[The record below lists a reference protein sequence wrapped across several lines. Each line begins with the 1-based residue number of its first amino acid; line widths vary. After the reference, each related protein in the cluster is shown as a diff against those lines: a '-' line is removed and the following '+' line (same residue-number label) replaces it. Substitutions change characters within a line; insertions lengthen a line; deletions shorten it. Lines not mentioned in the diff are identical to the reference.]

1 MQHQDRRFEKE
12 LMFLVVQV
20 KDQGV
25 VNRGAETISTEW
37 TVLQKVEQGVNR
49 RVEVKV
55 TIGAVLPGWQE
66 SPWAILSHGGSLLV
80 GQLESGCR
88 SLPCRVVFIPPI
100 LSSGSETAWHV
111 PC

>member
-1 MQHQDRRFEKE
+1 MGHQDRRFEEE

-20 KDQGV
+20 KDQEIANGH
-25 VNRGAETISTEW
+25 AETISTEW

-49 RVEVKV
+49 RMEVEI
-55 TIGAVLPGWQE
+55 TRTALPGCQE
-66 SPWAILSHGGSLLV
+66 SPRAILSHGGSLLV

-88 SLPCRVVFIPPI
+88 SLPCRVVFIPSI
-100 LSSGSETAWHV
+100 LSSGSETAWHI